1 MKEEN
6 TLTAKEWLVSKLGNP
21 GGKYTEEQEINI
33 WMIYLYFFIIAACF
47 ALIQLHIAILHHPIQ
62 QLYIPLQPDFKPKHT
77 TNA

>member
-1 MKEEN
+1 
-6 TLTAKEWLVSKLGNP
+6 
-21 GGKYTEEQEINI
+21 
-33 WMIYLYFFIIAACF
+33 MIYLYFFIIAACF